1 MVKVCEGIG
10 LIQVSSSQLA
20 VIKIKNNSF
29 RLPAQPIVGWSKQTI
44 QPARRQP
51 AQPVGRA
58 GHSIIQPFNKKAQ
71 QLLTIGL

>member
-51 AQPVGRA
+51 A
-58 GHSIIQPFNKKAQ
+58 
-71 QLLTIGL
+71 